1 MLTDK
6 KFTFRIRSVLKF
18 QRDPGVASVKGRDF
32 HALSI
37 RVEGDTDFTCGGEH
51 YHIGSGDVLYIPAG
65 ADFSM
70 NTREHETVIAVH
82 FDIMDAD
89 LHVMEA
95 FRPKNPE
102 IMIDLFYKMYRA
114 WRAKEIGYEYRIDSL
129 MSRVLEGI
137 VSERFNDT
145 HGIRPDFSTLLGFL
159 HANFTDPSLTVESL
173 AQRMSVS
180 TTYLRLLFCENF
192 GISPIKYLTRLRI
205 DYATRLLES
214 GYYTVEE
221 VSKLS
226 GYVDPKYF
234 STVYKRCTGDSP
246 RKRRGTMA

>member
-1 MLTDK
+1 MLTDR
-6 KFTFRIRSVLKF
+6 KFTFRIRSVLKLS
-18 QRDPGVASVKGRDF
+18 REAGTASVKGRDF
-32 HALSI
+32 HALSVRI
-37 RVEGDTDFTCGGEH
+37 EGDSSFVCGTESYNVGK
-51 YHIGSGDVLYIPAG
+51 GDMLYIPSDC
-65 ADFSM
+65 DFVID
-70 NTREHETVIAVH
+70 THEHEAVIAVH
-82 FDIMDAD
+82 FDIIDAD
-89 LHVMEA
+89 FHTMEA
-95 FRPKNPE
+95 FKPKNPE

-129 MSRVLEGI
+129 FSRVLEGM

-173 AQRMSVS
+173 AKRMSVS

-221 VSKLS
+221 VAKLS

-234 STVYKRCTGDSP
+234 STVYKRSTGESP
-246 RKRRGTMA
+246 RHRRGR